1 MKSTFWPKMRW
12 NPGSFSSLFP
22 PEIAKN
28 EGGEG
33 VNPRMKISMIEAS
46 VPAASSTKAN

>member
-1 MKSTFWPKMRW
+1 MRW
-12 NPGSFSSLFP
+12 NPGSFSSVFP

-33 VNPRMKISMIEAS
+33 VNLKMKFSIIEAL
-46 VPAASSTKAN
+46 VPAASTTKSN